1 MPLALRIVF
10 SALCATLLYTPI
22 GFAQEAQTERKF
34 GPWVWSLA
42 GAAVHQFDADLSDSD
57 GEFNV
62 SRGFLGAS
70 FGYAWDRRNSVS
82 LSLGFGSSS
91 YDFSPEARI
100 DGREPWDTIEDYRI
114 SVPIRFSPTQRSDVI
129 LIPSVR
135 SYAETGASLSDGQ
148 TEGVL
153 GGISWK
159 ISDTLTLGPGMGWFS
174 ELGGGSNV
182 FPIVVIDWKITP
194 QLSLTTGRGLAA
206 TQGPG
211 LTLNYQLQKK
221 WKLGLTA
228 RYEKIRFALNGD
240 GASSGGIGEE
250 RSLPLLL
257 SVDYSPWPMTSFSA
271 LIGAELNGH
280 LRLEDSRGDRLA
292 GTDFDTAPVIG
303 LAFSSR
309 F

>member
-1 MPLALRIVF
+1 MSPALRN
-10 SALCATLLYTPI
+10 AGALLCAALLPVPTA
-22 GFAQEAQTERKF
+22 FAQPAQGERTF
-34 GPWVWSLA
+34 GPWVWSLS
-42 GAAVHQFDADLSDSD
+42 GAAVHQFDADLSDEE

-91 YDFSPEARI
+91 YDFSPEATI
-100 DGREPWDTIEDYRI
+100 EGRAPWDTIEDYRF
-114 SVPIRFSPTQRSDVI
+114 SVPIRFSPTERSDVI

-135 SYAETGASLSDGQ
+135 SYAESGASLSDGQ

-174 ELGGGSNV
+174 ELGGGSNI

-194 QLSLTTGRGLAA
+194 KLSLNTGRGLAA

-211 LTLNYQLQKK
+211 LTLNYQLQKN

-228 RYEKIRFALNGD
+228 RYEKISFALDGK
-240 GASSGGIGEE
+240 GASSGDIGED

-257 SVDYSPWPMTSFSA
+257 SVDYRPWPMTSISA
-271 LIGAELNGH
+271 LIGA
-280 LRLEDSRGDRLA
+280 
-292 GTDFDTAPVIG
+292 
-303 LAFSSR
+303 
-309 F
+309 